1 MLLLFLPRQ
10 KVDQNRVILYLCVCV
25 FNTVS
30 TYQRQKPVAYLH
42 TAVSEQQRQQPLRT
56 KLQNLKTY
64 QCWLLRCKIRK
75 DEFGLD

>member
-10 KVDQNRVILYLCVCV
+10 KVDPNHVILCVCV
-25 FNTVS
+25 CNTVS
-30 TYQRQKPVAYLH
+30 TYQWRKHVAYLH
-42 TAVSEQQRQQPLRT
+42 SAVSEEQRQQPLRT
-56 KLQNLKTY
+56 KLQNLETY